1 MLYPLTH
8 MAKTQRNTA
17 MNYVSLSGNDLVQL
31 AQTGDAGAVGEL
43 QRRNAKGSASL
54 LLATF
59 GVGVNIDSPTPQ
71 EQTVMNITPQSG
83 AAPVAQNPA
92 PCVNTSTSE
101 DLIALIT
108 QQVIAALTQ
117 QPQAA
122 APAAPTAKQSWHPS
136 PSTVITVA
144 HAMGVD
150 GQRRVRVHQ

>member
-1 MLYPLTH
+1 
-8 MAKTQRNTA
+8 

-43 QRRNAKGSASL
+43 QRRNAKGSRFAAKN
-54 LLATF
+54 LATL
-59 GVGVNIDSPTPQ
+59 GVSVNIDSPTPQ

-117 QPQAA
+117 QPL
-122 APAAPTAKQSWHPS
+122 PLHLPHLRRSHRSRHPS
-136 PSTVITVA
+136 HPKHRQPRLASHLRWVKVRRSTPCTNTPMTVYA
-144 HAMGVD
+144 CA
-150 GQRRVRVHQ
+150 